1 MLTNIKKSLHILLAT
16 LCMVFVFVPTGA
28 ADGGCGGSL
37 LTFPALHDGLSSSSG
52 SGCTLTFTKLNDLW
66 IIALNV
72 VEILLQTVAYAATG
86 FLVWGGFK
94 YMKARGDP
102 SRIQNAKDAITN
114 AIIGLGISLSSVAIV
129 NLISSGIS
137 GAGSRNGIPVVSAG
151 PGAIT
156 TLMNNVVFP
165 VAGAMAV
172 IFIII
177 GAFQYITS
185 NGDPGETKKARYT
198 IIYSLVG
205 LVFVIM
211 SFAIVQLILGRFS

>member
-1 MLTNIKKSLHILLAT
+1 
-16 LCMVFVFVPTGA
+16 MVFVFVPPA
-28 ADGGCGGSL
+28 AAAGGCGGTL
-37 LTFPALHDGLSSSSG
+37 LTFPAWHDGLSSSSG
-52 SGCTLTFTKLNDLW
+52 RGCTLTITKLNDLW
-66 IIALNV
+66 VIALNI

-102 SRIQNAKDAITN
+102 ARIQNAKDAITN

-137 GAGSRNGIPVVSAG
+137 GGSRNGIPVVSAG

-165 VAGAMAV
+165 VAGAVAV

-177 GAFQYITS
+177 GAFQYVTS

>member
-1 MLTNIKKSLHILLAT
+1 MLTNIKKSALLFLAT
-16 LCMVFVFVPTGA
+16 FSLVVASAPAVSA
-28 ADGGCGGSL
+28 ACGGEL
-37 LTFPALHDGLSSSSG
+37 LTFPAWHDGLSRSVG
-52 SGCTLTFTKLNDLW
+52 AGCELKITKLNDLW
-66 IIALNV
+66 VIALNI
-72 VEILLQTVAYAATG
+72 VEILLQAVAYAATG

-114 AIIGLGISLSSVAIV
+114 AIVGLGVALSSVAIV

-137 GAGSRNGIPVVSAG
+137 GSSRGGIPIVSAG

-156 TLMNNVVFP
+156 ALMNNVVFP
-165 VAGAMAV
+165 VAGAVAV
-172 IFIII
+172 IFILI